1 MLDHGFAPHIS
12 MAEIV
17 KTLRPGGIAKLIH
30 FENEAEAENYRGF
43 HQWNITKKTDT
54 AIRCWNKSCSETV
67 EFGEFETYAKV
78 DSAPFDRGGRFGV
91 MNMITATVRKL

>member
-17 KTLRPGGIAKLIH
+17 KTLGPGGIAKLIH
-30 FENEAEAENYRGF
+30 FENEAEAEIYKGF
-43 HQWNITKKTDT
+43 HQWNITSLVQRPWSLANLKHT
-54 AIRCWNKSCSETV
+54 RRL
-67 EFGEFETYAKV
+67 

-91 MNMITATVRKL
+91 MNIITATVRKL